1 MMRPPRRAG
10 ASPFPSA
17 TGGACR
23 GLFRAKPSSGC
34 WGAAV
39 TGMDGDP
46 AATGLKC
53 GGRGRRKPSR
63 WTPVDTGLKEK
74 PKVES
79 NWGGGGGAL
88 WATAAGE
95 EQEPALQSFRGR
107 APGGGGH
114 PSEAGVGPAGP
125 PYPAPRALPRSP
137 HLPPVAVAPAS
148 RARRRPLG
156 SCRPRQAPASAPRGS
171 VCRPGS
177 LPSSL
182 LESCPGDVLRENVL
196 RNLAHKAFEQPICE
210 ALLDQRFFNGIGN
223 YLRAEILHRLGIP
236 PFEKARTVLEALQQ
250 RRPSPEQTLSQK
262 IRAKLQSP
270 DLLELCHSVPKEV
283 VQLGGKG
290 YGPES
295 GEEDFAAFR
304 AWLRCYGVPGMSSLR
319 DRRGRT
325 IWFQGDPGPLA
336 PKGGKSRKKKPKG
349 AQQGPEHRTEGPL
362 LPSAARSRSRGAR
375 RGPPE
380 QGTAQQPEGTSLQ
393 QDPEVPL
400 APVKGRRRRQPA
412 ASGGPS
418 SAGSPGERR
427 GWPAHRGGGR
437 EAQRWGRG
445 GRRSS
450 PPPGLSCC
458 PTCPPPR
465 PPKTPKDQGQHPVLG
480 GGDVSLLAGGPPR
493 WRPPPAPAEPWGPG
507 SWLQAGPSC
516 WGPGAPGR
524 VALPCPTMMF
534 LSVPPSPFFKSI
546 QKML

>member
-182 LESCPGDVLRENVL
+182 LESCPGDVLRFVSRDKPSGCPLVLRAGERGRRGSCRTLPFAPNSGLLAPAAEPAPPRSPPTKKLGALPAVGGESSVTPAGGRSQDLSPHPCSEPLLASLQVLNVL
-196 RNLAHKAFEQPICE
+196 REGPDAPPHPSRPRGCTPRPGPRSRA
-210 ALLDQRFFNGIGN
+210 ALRPSVPDARGL
-223 YLRAEILHRLGIP
+223 RLGVSWNTLLLRQP
-236 PFEKARTVLEALQQ
+236 HLCNEFESRAGAPLGRGVDPAARAAL
-250 RRPSPEQTLSQK
+250 RWGGGAP
-262 IRAKLQSP
+262 
-270 DLLELCHSVPKEV
+270 LL
-283 VQLGGKG
+283 
-290 YGPES
+290 
-295 GEEDFAAFR
+295 
-304 AWLRCYGVPGMSSLR
+304 
-319 DRRGRT
+319 
-325 IWFQGDPGPLA
+325 PLA
-336 PKGGKSRKKKPKG
+336 PRP
-349 AQQGPEHRTEGPL
+349 AH
-362 LPSAARSRSRGAR
+362 
-375 RGPPE
+375 
-380 QGTAQQPEGTSLQ
+380 AQQPQAVSLQ
-393 QDPEVPL
+393 
-400 APVKGRRRRQPA
+400 
-412 ASGGPS
+412 
-418 SAGSPGERR
+418 GERV
-427 GWPAHRGGGR
+427 
-437 EAQRWGRG
+437 
-445 GRRSS
+445 
-450 PPPGLSCC
+450 
-458 PTCPPPR
+458 T
-465 PPKTPKDQGQHPVLG
+465 K
-480 GGDVSLLAGGPPR
+480 
-493 WRPPPAPAEPWGPG
+493 
-507 SWLQAGPSC
+507 
-516 WGPGAPGR
+516 PGAQG
-524 VALPCPTMMF
+524 L
-534 LSVPPSPFFKSI
+534 
-546 QKML
+546 